1 MQTNSP
7 SPVSKKVQS
16 RRAQFAISSHVIPGL
31 IASIDSIVILLSALI
46 SSTFV
51 VYSGD
56 ANYYAAATA
65 FVWLGTIL
73 LMNFAGL
80 YEFDA
85 VTRPLIYAD
94 KIVIVFATTFL
105 FLLAAAFSLK
115 ISNEYSR
122 IWTGSFAISAC
133 ASTLIFRIFAA
144 RVIGYLADRQVFSRN
159 LIVVGSGEQ
168 MRRLLA
174 HIDKSRPRFIT
185 LRGVFAESQ
194 ERLPMDANHR
204 SVLGTIDDIPSYV
217 RSNDVD
223 DVVIC
228 LPWSADEQI
237 SAILNMLRELPVNVY
252 LGADL
257 IGFRLP
263 VRSAPDHFE
272 ELPLVE
278 IMGRPLSGWGFV
290 QKTVLDYCLG
300 IILTILLL
308 PLMILIVFAIR
319 LESEGPAL
327 FRQERYGFVNRTF
340 NIYKFRTM
348 KYTGVVEDKIVQA
361 TREDPRVTRMGR
373 VLRRL
378 SLDELPQLFNVLNG
392 TMSLVGPRPHATQHN
407 EEYAR
412 LIRGYFA
419 RHRVKPGMTGWAQ
432 VNGFRGETKTLDQM
446 EARVQFDTYYVE
458 NWSLLLDLKILLMTA
473 IICVAGRKAY

>member
-1 MQTNSP
+1 
-7 SPVSKKVQS
+7 
-16 RRAQFAISSHVIPGL
+16 
-31 IASIDSIVILLSALI
+31 
-46 SSTFV
+46 
-51 VYSGD
+51 
-56 ANYYAAATA
+56 
-65 FVWLGTIL
+65 
-73 LMNFAGL
+73 
-80 YEFDA
+80 
-85 VTRPLIYAD
+85 
-94 KIVIVFATTFL
+94 
-105 FLLAAAFSLK
+105 
-115 ISNEYSR
+115 
-122 IWTGSFAISAC
+122 
-133 ASTLIFRIFAA
+133 
-144 RVIGYLADRQVFSRN
+144 
-159 LIVVGSGEQ
+159 
-168 MRRLLA
+168 MRMLLA

-185 LRGVFAESQ
+185 LRGVFAENQ
-194 ERLPMDANHR
+194 ERLAMDANHR
-204 SVLGTIDDIPSYV
+204 RVLGTIDDIPSYV

-278 IMGRPLSGWGFV
+278 IMGRPLSGWGSV

-392 TMSLVGPRPHATQHN
+392 TMSLVGPRPHAIQHN

-432 VNGFRGETKTLDQM
+432 VNGLRGETKTLDQM